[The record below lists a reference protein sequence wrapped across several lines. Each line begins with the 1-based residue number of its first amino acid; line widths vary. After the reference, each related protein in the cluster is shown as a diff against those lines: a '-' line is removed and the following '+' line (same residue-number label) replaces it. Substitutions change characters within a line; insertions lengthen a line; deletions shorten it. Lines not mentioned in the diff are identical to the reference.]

1 MIRKLTVSQS
11 LIPRKIL
18 LKSRWFTVKLWTPG
32 VTGCPQMEAE
42 VCSASPSPPVPFT
55 GCLGEVTKPPVS
67 PSLGPFS
74 ALSWSLPPAPTAQQ
88 SGPAPW
94 EFSPGSPLPADAA
107 APGPSLSLFPP
118 PPWLISWDRPP
129 WPRPTHWR
137 HSAHS
142 EVPPAPP
149 SSTWGSLLS
158 STIVPD
164 RSGLLREG
172 AEEGRGRKGSSSCD
186 FPSRRAPHRV
196 HWEGAPPQP
205 AGSARRSVQSTGPT
219 AVLTEEHL
227 REAGRRE
234 PSLPAASAQL
244 PSLLGSQPLT

>member
-1 MIRKLTVSQS
+1 
-11 LIPRKIL
+11 
-18 LKSRWFTVKLWTPG
+18 
-32 VTGCPQMEAE
+32 MEAE

-118 PPWLISWDRPP
+118 PPRLISWDRPP

-205 AGSARRSVQSTGPT
+205 AGSARRSAQSTGPT

>member
-94 EFSPGSPLPADAA
+94 EFSPGSP
-107 APGPSLSLFPP
+107 
-118 PPWLISWDRPP
+118 P

-205 AGSARRSVQSTGPT
+205 AGSARRSAQSTGPT